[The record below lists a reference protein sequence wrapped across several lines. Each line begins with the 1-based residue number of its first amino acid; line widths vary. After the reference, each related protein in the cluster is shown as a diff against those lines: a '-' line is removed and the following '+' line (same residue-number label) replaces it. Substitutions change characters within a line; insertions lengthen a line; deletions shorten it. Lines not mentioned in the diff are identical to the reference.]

1 MTAPTQPFTPPDA
14 GAPAPTGSR
23 SSGARAAL
31 ITGVVLVVLSLLVLA
46 GAFVPAR
53 DAVRTIQGSGERAR
67 QGLVVRVAVP
77 GREDVV
83 LERGTY
89 HLYGFET
96 DGSRSSTPTRFASGT
111 DESDSYPPR
120 AALDREVDVIG
131 PDGVRVPVLP
141 VGIEGLLEEF
151 DDLAVLGRLEVRTPG
166 RHDITAHGGTAWS
179 PRVIGIG
186 PAPDQEPTVRRLLVT
201 GFVGMLALQSLVLG
215 LFAFAIAAV
224 LAVTGRGG
232 GRRPTPFVPT
242 GPPPGPWSV
251 PPGSPWSGA
260 PWPGSPGSAPPGSP
274 WTVPPGSQAASP
286 PTGPGG
292 PAGPQ
297 RGYGYGPGS
306 PTRSPTGPPPT
317 PPAGPPPTPPPP
329 PPPPPAP
336 PTSGDRGAAPSDPHP
351 R

>member
-1 MTAPTQPFTPPDA
+1 MEPSPFPDA
-14 GAPAPTGSR
+14 GAPAPAGSR
-23 SSGARAAL
+23 STGARAAL

-77 GREDVV
+77 GREAVV

-89 HLYGFET
+89 HLYGFDT

-120 AALDREVDVIG
+120 ADLDRQVDVIG
-131 PDGVRVPVLP
+131 PAGVRVPVLP
-141 VGIEGLLEEF
+141 VGIDGLLEEF

-166 RHDITAHGGTAWS
+166 RHDINAHGGTAWS
-179 PRVIGIG
+179 PEVIGIG
-186 PAPDQEPTVRRLLVT
+186 PAPDQGPTVHRLLVT
-201 GFVGMLALQSLVLG
+201 AVVAMAALQSLVLG
-215 LFAFAIAAV
+215 LLAFAISAV

-251 PPGSPWSGA
+251 PPGSPWSGPA
-260 PWPGSPGSAPPGSP
+260 WPGSTWSAPPGSP
-274 WTVPPGSQAASP
+274 WSAPPASP
-286 PTGPGG
+286 PTWPGG
-292 PAGPQ
+292 PAGPPG
-297 RGYGYGPGS
+297 GYGYGPGS
-306 PTRSPTGPPPT
+306 PAGAPAAPPL
-317 PPAGPPPTPPPP
+317 PP

-336 PTSGDRGAAPSDPHP
+336 PPSVPSTTGERGGAPSDPAAD
-351 R
+351 

>member
-1 MTAPTQPFTPPDA
+1 MAPSTPRDP
-14 GAPAPTGSR
+14 GVPAPSGSR
-23 SSGARAAL
+23 STGARAAL

-89 HLYGFET
+89 HLYGFDT

-120 AALDREVDVIG
+120 ADLDREVDVFG
-131 PDGVRVPVLP
+131 PEGVRVPVLP

-166 RHDITAHGGTAWS
+166 RHDITAHGGAAWS
-179 PRVIGIG
+179 PDVIGIG
-186 PAPDQEPTVRRLLVT
+186 PAPDQGPTVRQLLMAAV
-201 GFVGMLALQSLVLG
+201 VAMVALQSLVLG
-215 LFAFAIAAV
+215 LLAFAIAAV

-232 GRRPTPFVPT
+232 GRRQTPFVPT

-251 PPGSPWSGA
+251 PPGSPWSGPA
-260 PWPGSPGSAPPGSP
+260 WPGSTWSAPPGSP
-274 WTVPPGSQAASP
+274 WSAPPGSPWSVPAASP
-286 PTGPGG
+286 PAWPGG
-292 PAGPQ
+292 PAGPAA
-297 RGYGYGPGS
+297 GYGYGPGS
-306 PTRSPTGPPPT
+306 PTGSR
-317 PPAGPPPTPPPP
+317 AGPPPASPATPPPIPPPP
-329 PPPPPAP
+329 PLPPAP
-336 PTSGDRGAAPSDPHP
+336 PTTGDRGAAPSDTHP
-351 R
+351 D